1 MVALVS
7 SSIKS
12 KVLLCWRT
20 LKRLGIIPKDFPRA
34 SAAVVN
40 ASPVVID
47 GHTKRESV
55 ETEGVKDAVAQMMEE
70 FGSVFCEEGQLQPMK
85 REPMTIH
92 IQKDVDI
99 KPLRICTPMKMPYA
113 YQDAAKAKLDEDEA
127 KGS

>member
-1 MVALVS
+1 VVALVS

-34 SAAVVN
+34 RASVVN

-47 GHTKRESV
+47 GHTKGESV

-70 FGSVFCEEGQLQPMK
+70 FFSEEGQLQPMK

-99 KPLRICTPMKMPYA
+99 KPLCICTPMKTPYA